1 MQRAAPGQP
10 FSFDILSAKNRGPPP
25 RSRARP
31 SWAERHHAR
40 IGIILT
46 LAGLLAFGAID
57 FAGIKG
63 GSAMT
68 TGLVAALLLLFGHG
82 FLWNRGAIFP
92 PSEINRRNRWK
103 YLILAA
109 VLWGAL
115 FLIWWYRIRPALK

>member
-1 MQRAAPGQP
+1 MAT
-10 FSFDILSAKNRGPPP
+10 PP
-25 RSRARP
+25 RNPRRP
-31 SWAERHHAR
+31 SWAERHHER

-46 LAGLLAFGAID
+46 LAGLLAIGAIN

-68 TGLVAALLLLFGHG
+68 AGLVAALLLLFGRG